1 MSEPAP
7 RPGPPRKS
15 PLGEKRTAANFKL
28 DATTKRR
35 LKEMAQDREI
45 SQADL
50 ITELVTVAY
59 STPKTKKEP
68 E

>member
-1 MSEPAP
+1 MSETAP

-28 DATTKRR
+28 DATTKSR
-35 LKEMAQDREI
+35 LRTLAELRGV

-50 ITELVTVAY
+50 ITEWAEQAY
-59 STPKTKKEP
+59 FALRNKNS
-68 E
+68 